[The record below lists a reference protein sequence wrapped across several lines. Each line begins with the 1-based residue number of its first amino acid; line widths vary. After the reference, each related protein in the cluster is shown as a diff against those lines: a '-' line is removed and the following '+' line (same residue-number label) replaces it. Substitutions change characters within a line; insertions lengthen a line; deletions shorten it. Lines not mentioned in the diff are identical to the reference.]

1 MLFIFLIYPITN
13 QKDVPSHKIK
23 SAAS

>member
-13 QKDVPSHKIK
+13 QKDAPNHKIK
-23 SAAS
+23 SQS

>member
-23 SAAS
+23 SAS